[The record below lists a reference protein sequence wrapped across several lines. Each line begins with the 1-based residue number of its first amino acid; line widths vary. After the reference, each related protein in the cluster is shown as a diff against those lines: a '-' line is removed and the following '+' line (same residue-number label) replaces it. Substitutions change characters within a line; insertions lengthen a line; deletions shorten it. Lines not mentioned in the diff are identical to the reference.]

1 MVKGLIY
8 IIVSKGGEASIVSRV
23 SGEDNIAYLLVI
35 IIILRLG

>member
-1 MVKGLIY
+1 MVKVCIY
-8 IIVSKGGEASIVSRV
+8 NCFKGGEASIVSRV